1 MNTLE
6 NSSSNVE
13 WKGYEKIIFRFAFI
27 YFLLQALPLD
37 INYWRFFSSVNW
49 LHISY
54 GDIFNLTRFSP
65 KFLPGAVSYANWV
78 VVAVIAIVGAVVWSI
93 ADKGRKEYNA
103 LYYWLRVI
111 VRYRLAIGVIAYGFI
126 KLFPLQAP
134 LPSISNLNTHYG
146 FFTRWKLFSLSL
158 GIVPGYESFL
168 GLVELIAGLLLLYR
182 KTATIGA
189 FIIIFF
195 TGNVFMSNLGYE
207 GGEYV
212 YSLYLV
218 SFALFL
224 FAYDAPRLFRLLALG
239 LPVQPNRFKL
249 SLSDKGRTTRIAL
262 KSAFIFFFVF
272 LYGFKTYSGFRQGP
286 YKYPQTAGLAN
297 ASGLYNVSEFRINNK
312 TLPYSPTDSARWKDV
327 VFENWPTI
335 SIRSNRPVKVDLSNT
350 EEIYASDK
358 DRDYELEG
366 SGERQYY
373 SYSIDD
379 KNHNLILQNK
389 NKNYQGEQLTLHYS
403 RPNQSQIILAG
414 INESRDSVYVV
425 LDKLNKKYLL
435 EEAAHL
441 GRRSTLKM

>member
-1 MNTLE
+1 MNTPETSL
-6 NSSSNVE
+6 SLPA
-13 WKGYEKIIFRFAFI
+13 WKGYEKVLFRFFFI
-27 YFLLQALPLD
+27 YLLIQALPLD
-37 INYWRFFSSVNW
+37 WKYFQSIFSVNW
-49 LHISY
+49 LHADY
-54 GDIFNLTRFSP
+54 GDIFNLTRYSP
-65 KFLPGAVSYANWV
+65 KFFAGTLTYANWV
-78 VVAVIAIVGAVVWSI
+78 IVGLVALAGTAVWT
-93 ADKGRKEYNA
+93 ARDKKSKEYNA

-111 VRYRLAIGVIAYGFI
+111 VRYRLAIGLIAYGFI

-168 GLVELIAGLLLLYR
+168 GLIELIAGLLLLYR

-189 FIIIFF
+189 FLIIFF
-195 TGNVFMSNLGYE
+195 TGNVFMSNVGYE

-224 FAYDAPRLFRLLALG
+224 FAYDAPRLYKLLALG
-239 LPVQPNRFKL
+239 LPTKPNRFKL
-249 SLSDKGRTTRIAL
+249 SLSKQGRTARIAL
-262 KSAFIFFFVF
+262 KATFIFFFVF
-272 LYGFKTYSGFRQGP
+272 LYGFKTYSGYHQGP
-286 YKYPQTAGLAN
+286 YRYPQAAGLPN

-312 TLPYSPTDSARWKDV
+312 TLPYSLTDSTRWKDV
-327 VFENWPTI
+327 VFEKWPTI
-335 SIRSNRPVKVDLSNT
+335 SIRSNHRVKLDLSNT

-373 SYSIDD
+373 SYTIDAQKKD
-379 KNHNLILQNK
+379 LILQNK
-389 NKNYQGEQLTLHYS
+389 NKNYPDEQLVLHYS
-403 RPNQSQIILAG
+403 RPNGSQIILTG
-414 INESRDSVYVV
+414 INEKKDSVYVV

-435 EEAAHL
+435 EEAAHI
-441 GRRSTLKM
+441 GRRGSLKL